1 MKEISKKD
9 LLVQLQE
16 QSDVDEMAYNPKGT
30 QDTSGKVVAFRPIF
44 KDGNTSEIPD
54 GFQLNKIN
62 TTEDPNTGKKKKEL
76 VEEVSELLFDDVKE
90 TRIVVSFK

>member
-1 MKEISKKD
+1 MLLQFD
-9 LLVQLQE
+9 WLVQLQE

-62 TTEDPNTGKKKKEL
+62 LLKIKLLVLLLLQQHNNYVCHQCYFVFYIEL
-76 VEEVSELLFDDVKE
+76 YHRCSKN
-90 TRIVVSFK
+90 

>member
-30 QDTSGKVVAFRPIF
+30 QDTSDKVVAFRPIF
-44 KDGNTSEIPD
+44 RDGNTSEIPD
-54 GFQLNKIN
+54 GFELNKIN
-62 TTEDPNTGKKKKEL
+62 SVEDPYTG
-76 VEEVSELLFDDVKE
+76 
-90 TRIVVSFK
+90 

>member
-30 QDTSGKVVAFRPIF
+30 QDTSDKVVAFRPIF
-44 KDGNTSEIPD
+44 RDGNFVT
-54 GFQLNKIN
+54 
-62 TTEDPNTGKKKKEL
+62 
-76 VEEVSELLFDDVKE
+76 V
-90 TRIVVSFK
+90 